1 MLSLE
6 YFSPSAKLAP
16 YVKCYYRVAGYLEPG
31 QHLQDHLVPNMATL
45 RFELAGGWNYRWADS
60 AWKAFPKSALI
71 GPTSQ
76 PLAVE
81 TRGPFLLFG
90 VDLTPRGQA
99 LVWDGTAADI
109 ADKCVELTWLSGGI
123 FLQLFGQLSIAGDDA
138 GRVATAD
145 TFLLGRLEQ
154 MKKPKTDLYAAI
166 DAHLAKADDE
176 NVTVAGIAHA
186 LDVSERQL
194 ERWTAKLYGFRPK
207 LILRRARFMRVLE
220 AILSNPNAMWQDVA
234 GASYFDQSHFCR
246 DFKLFCGLTPGKFFQ
261 RHRSLIR
268 SNTTS
273 ISRDSAHVP
282 INGYVYAGSQI
293 AGVAR
298 PDRYR
303 PRAVS
308 RLHPII
314 VPRSTLDF
322 LSAN

>member
-6 YFSPSAKLAP
+6 YFAPSEKLAP
-16 YVKCYYRVAGYLEPG
+16 FVKAYYRVAGYLEPG
-31 QHLQDHLVPNMATL
+31 QHLADHLVPNMATL
-45 RFELAGGWNYRWADS
+45 RFELAGGWNYRWGETD
-60 AWKAFPKSALI
+60 WVAFPKSALV
-71 GPTSQ
+71 GPTSM

-90 VDLTPRGQA
+90 IDLTPRGQA
-99 LVWDGTAADI
+99 LVWDGAASDI
-109 ADKCVELTWLSGGI
+109 ADRCLELTWMSGGVY
-123 FLQLFGQLSIAGDDA
+123 LQLFGLLSIAGDDN
-138 GRVATAD
+138 GRVAAAD
-145 TFLLGRLEQ
+145 AFMLERLQ
-154 MKKPKTDLYAAI
+154 QTKMPKQDLIAAI
-166 DAHLAKADDE
+166 DAHLDRADEED
-176 NVTVAGIAHA
+176 VTVAGIARA

-220 AILSNPNAMWQDVA
+220 AILSNPSSQWQDVA

-261 RHRSLIR
+261 RHRNLVR
-268 SNTTS
+268 SNTQISDTS
-273 ISRDSAHVP
+273 RAPLP
-282 INGYVYAGSQI
+282 INGYVFAGSAI
-293 AGVAR
+293 TGTAR

-303 PRAVS
+303 PRTMS

-322 LSAN
+322 LSVN

>member
-6 YFSPSAKLAP
+6 YFAPHPKLAA

-45 RFELAGGWNYRWADS
+45 RFELAGGWSYRWGES
-60 AWKAFPKSALI
+60 SWQAFPKSALV

-99 LVWDGTAADI
+99 LVWDGSAADI
-109 ADKCVELTWLSGGI
+109 ADRCLELTWLQGGI
-123 FLQLFGQLSIAGDDA
+123 FLGLFGQLSIAGDDA

-145 TFLLGRLEQ
+145 SFLLSRLAQ
-154 MKKPKTDLYAAI
+154 LKQPKNDLYTAI
-166 DAHLAKADDE
+166 DSHLASADDE
-176 NVTVAGIAHA
+176 SVTVAGIARA

-220 AILSNPNAMWQDVA
+220 AILSNPNAQWQDVA

-261 RHRSLIR
+261 RHRSLVR
-268 SNTTS
+268 SNANSLT
-273 ISRDSAHVP
+273 RDNASFP
-282 INGYVYAGSQI
+282 INGYVFAGSQI
-293 AGVAR
+293 AGTAK

-322 LSAN
+322 LSVN

>member
-6 YFSPSAKLAP
+6 YFSPSETLAP
-16 YVKCYYRVAGYLEPG
+16 YVKSYYRVAGYLEPG
-31 QHLQDHLVPNMATL
+31 QLLQDHLVPNMATL
-45 RFELAGGWNYRWADS
+45 RFELAGGWNYCWGEGN
-60 AWKAFPKSALI
+60 WTAFPKSALV
-71 GPTSQ
+71 GPTSM

-90 VDLTPRGQA
+90 IDLTPRGQA
-99 LVWDGTAADI
+99 LVWDGAASDI
-109 ADKCVELTWLSGGI
+109 ADRCLELTWMAGGV

-145 TFLLGRLEQ
+145 AFLLQRLKQ
-154 MKKPKTDLYAAI
+154 IKLPKHDLIEAI
-166 DAHLAKADDE
+166 DRHLARADEED
-176 NVTVAGIAHA
+176 VTVAGIARA

-220 AILSNPNAMWQDVA
+220 AILSNPAAQWQDVA

-261 RHRSLIR
+261 RHRSLVR
-268 SNTTS
+268 SNT
-273 ISRDSAHVP
+273 HVTDATRVPLP
-282 INGYVYAGSQI
+282 INGYVFAGSTI
-293 AGVAR
+293 TGTPK

-303 PRAVS
+303 PRSVS

-322 LSAN
+322 LAAA